1 MQYQESIVFIHNL
14 NFMKHYETT
23 HHGKLFKVE
32 EDYPEIGAYLY
43 VYENGRCE
51 YDYLQNSIKDCME
64 FAVEQFG
71 VPINSW
77 NELINELTNK

>member
-1 MQYQESIVFIHNL
+1 MNY
-14 NFMKHYETT
+14 YETAY
-23 HHGKLFKVE
+23 HGKLFRIE
-32 EDYPEIGAYLY
+32 EDYPEVGAYLY
-43 VYENGRCE
+43 VYENGKCV

-77 NELINELTNK
+77 NEIVSK